1 MKRVALMGAGSLGTI
16 IGALVAKNGGQMT
29 LIDANREHVDALNRN
44 GATVTGKMDL
54 KNIPVIA
61 ITPQEM
67 SGVYDLVFLLAK
79 QTYND
84 VALSQLAP
92 HLGPDSLVCTLQ
104 NGIPEE
110 SISEVLGAQRV
121 IGGTVGWGATWVA
134 PGVSELTSDPSRMIF
149 DIGEQDG
156 SITPRLK
163 AAQQVLAL
171 AGTCTLVE
179 NLPGI
184 RWAKLIQNA
193 TLSGMS
199 AALGSTYAQVL
210 DDDKATAAAAWV
222 GNEMCKIVR
231 RRNITLEDL
240 VPGWS
245 YYALEFSDA
254 AGLEKAMQWLR
265 DYFEPHR
272 PLKASMLQDM
282 EKGRKCEIDQIVG
295 TPCKWGEKLGIPTP
309 TCQTIVDIVKD
320 FEAGK
325 ISLPDMT
332 CLDRFHLPQV

>member
-1 MKRVALMGAGSLGTI
+1 MKRVALMGVGSLGTI
-16 IGALVAKNGGQMT
+16 MGALISKNGGQIT
-29 LIDANREHVDALNRN
+29 LIDANKAHVDALNKS

-54 KNIPVIA
+54 KNIPVTA
-61 ITPQEM
+61 ITPDKME
-67 SGVYDLVFLLAK
+67 GIYDIVILLAK

-84 VALSQLAP
+84 VALRQLEP
-92 HLGPDSLVCTLQ
+92 HLGPDSVLCTLQ

-110 SISEVLGAQRV
+110 SVSEVIGPGRV
-121 IGGTVGWGATWVA
+121 IGGTVGWGATWIG
-134 PGVSELTSDPSRMIF
+134 PGVSMLTSDPSSIRV

-156 SITPRLK
+156 RITPRLK
-163 AAQQVLAL
+163 EVQAILKL
-171 AGTCTLVE
+171 AGECVIVN

-184 RWAKLIQNA
+184 RWSKLIQNA

-199 AALGSTYAQVL
+199 AALGCTYAEIL
-210 DDDKATAAAAWV
+210 DNDEATAAAAWV

-231 RRNITLEDL
+231 KRNIVLEDL

-245 YYALEFSDA
+245 YYALEFSDQ
-254 AGLEKAMQWLR
+254 AGLEKSMQWLR
-265 DYFEPHR
+265 EYFKPHR
-272 PLKASMLQDM
+272 LLKASMLQDM

-295 TPCKWGEKLGIPTP
+295 TPCVWGEKLGIPTP

-325 ISLPDMT
+325 IPMPT
-332 CLDRFHLPQV
+332 MACLDRFSLPQF